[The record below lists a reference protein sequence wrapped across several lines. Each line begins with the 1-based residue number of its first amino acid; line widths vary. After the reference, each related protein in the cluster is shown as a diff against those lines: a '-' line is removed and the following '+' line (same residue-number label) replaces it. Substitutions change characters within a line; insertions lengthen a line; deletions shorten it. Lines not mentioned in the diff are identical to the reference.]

1 MAVRIGAW
9 NRRIH
14 CCCGRVVRPYAD
26 AYSRVSTRMRG
37 ECACVYVLER
47 YLCVYYP
54 SLLPSFIL
62 HPFRMTTDDSGLA
75 WITTRAGS
83 GRKFKQGENV
93 TLSYRG
99 FLLEDFWSPSNGFLK
114 PGLGLAFDSN
124 AEYKTDLSNVRKNET
139 HLCVPLPACVR
150 HGVSSLPCVRA
161 NDSTD
166 RFQHE
171 AQLRT
176 VATPL
181 AAAASA

>member
-1 MAVRIGAW
+1 MVNA
-9 NRRIH
+9 
-14 CCCGRVVRPYAD
+14 RVYTYWSDIYAFITPH
-26 AYSRVSTRMRG
+26 SF
-37 ECACVYVLER
+37 
-47 YLCVYYP
+47 
-54 SLLPSFIL
+54 LPSSL

-176 VATPL
+176 VATLLQLLHLPNRWFAVRAFFSLPL
-181 AAAASA
+181 PPLFFYD